1 MAAATMPPNE
11 AMLTAAAPGV
21 AVAGAEPEAGAE
33 LAPVPVLE
41 GLVVRTVLF
50 VKMAVVLTTGGPVMT
65 GTEGAIG
72 VTGGLTTGGLTTGG
86 LTTGGLTTGGLTTGG
101 LTPGMLGAT
110 PLVGPP
116 GTTGVVAGTEASGM
130 LVGTE
135 AVTGGAWIWP
145 SEIWEMT

>member
-86 LTTGGLTTGGLTTGG
+86 LTTGGLTTGGLT
-101 LTPGMLGAT
+101 PGTLGAT
-110 PLVGPP
+110 PLVGPS
-116 GTTGVVAGTEASGM
+116 GTAGVVAGTEASGM
-130 LVGTE
+130 LIGTE